1 LFATFTVGKVLS
13 EGTILIKMTTTL
25 TFVTTRCFGGR
36 HDDREIVYDER
47 ERLDMNGEERART
60 DKERGERE
68 REKKKEKMSD
78 AFREGAV
85 STRSPTVPRN
95 RQNK

>member
-1 LFATFTVGKVLS
+1 MMK
-13 EGTILIKMTTTL
+13 
-25 TFVTTRCFGGR
+25 GR
-36 HDDREIVYDER
+36 
-47 ERLDMNGEERART
+47 DMNGEERART

-68 REKKKEKMSD
+68 REEGKKMSD

-95 RQNK
+95 KQNKWQERRKIEVISKKNIFITCFYVHKKMNI